1 MIAFAIRWLSS
12 KKVRVATQMRHHVW
26 KYTNAQRDLLSD
38 EAIGHLEDSMQRVR
52 QAIVQPENPTSL
64 EEALNHLEKTANKW
78 LKPYPNASIR
88 ENIEVFLVAAAVVL
102 AFRSFFFQPMAI
114 PTGSAQPAFWGIT
127 HEDLRGQPE
136 SAIPGG
142 LKKYYF
148 SWIKG
153 EKYYHLKAKTS
164 GTLRL
169 LDPKPVRVIP
179 LVTKQRLQIGN
190 QRHTIWFPPENLW
203 DRASLRSGMTFKQGE
218 DVIRLKVTSG
228 DHLFVDRLTYNF
240 RRPTRG
246 ETIVFKSTGVPKLT
260 QNTHYIK
267 RLVGMGGET
276 IRIGDDRHAYING
289 RRLEASDPGFDGVYS
304 FGSKPP
310 QDSVFSG
317 HVNGKVAR
325 EHGNMSIAL
334 QTEFPDGNASYKIR
348 DHYYFVMG
356 DNTMNSYDSRAWL
369 DFPREKVIGKQFFV
383 FWPITDRFGWHNQ

>member
-1 MIAFAIRWLSS
+1 MGLVEAHGGLASRMLERVITETPPQTQKQWEECLDIVCETKSQLRRVRGSS
-12 KKVRVATQMRHHVW
+12 PGQVVFGRDRQVPE
-26 KYTNAQRDLLSD
+26 DLLSD
-38 EAIGHLEDSMQRVR
+38 EAIEHLEDSMQRVR
-52 QAIVQPENPTSL
+52 QAIVQPESPTSL

-246 ETIVFKSTGVPKLT
+246 ETIVFNPRVY
-260 QNTHYIK
+260 QN
-267 RLVGMGGET
+267 
-276 IRIGDDRHAYING
+276 
-289 RRLEASDPGFDGVYS
+289 
-304 FGSKPP
+304 
-310 QDSVFSG
+310 
-317 HVNGKVAR
+317 
-325 EHGNMSIAL
+325 
-334 QTEFPDGNASYKIR
+334 
-348 DHYYFVMG
+348 
-356 DNTMNSYDSRAWL
+356 
-369 DFPREKVIGKQFFV
+369 
-383 FWPITDRFGWHNQ
+383 

>member
-164 GTLRL
+164 
-169 LDPKPVRVIP
+169 V
-179 LVTKQRLQIGN
+179 
-190 QRHTIWFPPENLW
+190 
-203 DRASLRSGMTFKQGE
+203 
-218 DVIRLKVTSG
+218 
-228 DHLFVDRLTYNF
+228 
-240 RRPTRG
+240 
-246 ETIVFKSTGVPKLT
+246 
-260 QNTHYIK
+260 HY
-267 RLVGMGGET
+267 
-276 IRIGDDRHAYING
+276 DC
-289 RRLEASDPGFDGVYS
+289 
-304 FGSKPP
+304 
-310 QDSVFSG
+310 
-317 HVNGKVAR
+317 
-325 EHGNMSIAL
+325 
-334 QTEFPDGNASYKIR
+334 
-348 DHYYFVMG
+348 
-356 DNTMNSYDSRAWL
+356 
-369 DFPREKVIGKQFFV
+369 
-383 FWPITDRFGWHNQ
+383 

>member
-179 LVTKQRLQIGN
+179 WSPNSGC
-190 QRHTIWFPPENLW
+190 
-203 DRASLRSGMTFKQGE
+203 RS
-218 DVIRLKVTSG
+218 
-228 DHLFVDRLTYNF
+228 
-240 RRPTRG
+240 
-246 ETIVFKSTGVPKLT
+246 ETNDTP
-260 QNTHYIK
+260 
-267 RLVGMGGET
+267 
-276 IRIGDDRHAYING
+276 
-289 RRLEASDPGFDGVYS
+289 
-304 FGSKPP
+304 FGSHPKI
-310 QDSVFSG
+310 SG
-317 HVNGKVAR
+317 IEPVCEV
-325 EHGNMSIAL
+325 
-334 QTEFPDGNASYKIR
+334 
-348 DHYYFVMG
+348 V
-356 DNTMNSYDSRAWL
+356 
-369 DFPREKVIGKQFFV
+369 
-383 FWPITDRFGWHNQ
+383 